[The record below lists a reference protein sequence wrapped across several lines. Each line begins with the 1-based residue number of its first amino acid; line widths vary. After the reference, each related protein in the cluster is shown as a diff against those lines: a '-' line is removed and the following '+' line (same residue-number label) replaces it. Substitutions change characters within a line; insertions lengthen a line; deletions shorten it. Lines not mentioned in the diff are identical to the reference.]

1 MEREGE
7 GRQKNL
13 HPPLPHRRTCGG
25 QPQEGER
32 HSPLRHLN
40 EAVSIVNGLPCC
52 PAMYIPKA
60 GEGHKNP
67 KEDIPHFEGAMA
79 GKSRQVWGEN
89 DKLESELRGWQ

>member
-1 MEREGE
+1 
-7 GRQKNL
+7 
-13 HPPLPHRRTCGG
+13 
-25 QPQEGER
+25 
-32 HSPLRHLN
+32 
-40 EAVSIVNGLPCC
+40 
-52 PAMYIPKA
+52 MYIPMA